1 MFGMRLMK
9 LLNSKAFGLGF
20 LSWIPALIAL
30 SMIIVINQP
39 NLFDK
44 NYYFCGVLVFGI
56 ILSLMIPKEK
66 PLLVPV
72 VEYLLVLG
80 VLYGKDLNVP
90 VNTILLI
97 YPLVGGIVFRGR
109 FQSIAVLIISCLIVT
124 IVLTFPHPQ
133 LGLLVAELCLFCAI
147 IFCGEEYKIREREA
161 KIYQIID
168 RYYRSRNVTRKTH
181 EVYHRIIKGWN
192 ELGSGIELRQI
203 STYFLKNGNFFLI
216 NSSDY
221 KWDRKLDISETL
233 RKRVLTDDSAI
244 WVIDVAELREFKRYL
259 VPVSMDGKR
268 YLVEYIAVRRSP
280 DSLFSKL
287 GSERVFRGLAG
298 RIVNLVEFAHR
309 LKERDAS
316 YFKETTEK
324 RNYMEKAVGTMHFI
338 RNRLNSIAS
347 LVEYGKM
354 PEKEKASI
362 PDEMVK
368 RLFKSAGQDY
378 EKIRM
383 FANEML
389 DSSKFPYA
397 YTEQQ
402 ELKQEVAFI
411 ELAESVESQLQQYV
425 SVTSNPP
432 PNKRPLW
439 VNETDLRVMMT
450 DWISNMRKY
459 GADYEVEWEVGDKYV
474 EIRFRNSAKTEDATN
489 VFNSMRV
496 ASPKTWDTRKKTF
509 GIMKMRELA
518 AKNNILLDISVSDLT
533 NDSVPGE
540 RKLLAITIQ
549 IPLKHEQEDSGD

>member
-1 MFGMRLMK
+1 MRLMK

-20 LSWIPALIAL
+20 LSWIPALIVL
-30 SMIIVINQP
+30 SMVIVINQP

-44 NYYFCGVLVFGI
+44 NYYFCGILVFGI

-72 VEYLLVLG
+72 VEYLLVFG

-97 YPLVGGIVFRGR
+97 YPLVEGIVFRGR
-109 FQSIAVLIISCLIVT
+109 FQSIAVLIVSCLIVT
-124 IVLTFPHPQ
+124 VVLTFPHPQ
-133 LGLLVAELCLFCAI
+133 LGLLIAELCLFCAI

-233 RKRVLTDDSAI
+233 RKQVLTDDSAI
-244 WVIDVAELREFKRYL
+244 WVIDVAELRELKRYL

-268 YLVEYIAVRRSP
+268 YLVEYVAVRRNP

-362 PDEMVK
+362 PEEMVK

-425 SVTSNPP
+425 SVRLEPR

-459 GADYEVEWEVGDKYV
+459 GEDYEVEWEVQDKYV
-474 EIRFRNSAKTEDATN
+474 EIRFRNSAKAEDAEN

-518 AKNNILLDISVSDLT
+518 AKNNILLDINVSDI
-533 NDSVPGE
+533 DEDVAPGK

-549 IPLKHEQEDSGD
+549 IPLKHEQEDFGD